1 MFLKDFY
8 DNLVEIELKNDFFC
22 EKLAITVCDLNQIMA
37 QKSTSGMI
45 LEVLWGHVISKI
57 LSEIEEWEEVHYC
70 HAAYISHLLSPAD
83 D

>member
-1 MFLKDFY
+1 MKDFY

-37 QKSTSGMI
+37 QKKSTSGMI
-45 LEVLWGHVISKI
+45 LEVLLGHVISKI
-57 LSEIEEWEEVHYC
+57 LSEVEEWEEVHDC

>member
-1 MFLKDFY
+1 MKDFY

-37 QKSTSGMI
+37 QKKSTSGMI
-45 LEVLWGHVISKI
+45 LEVLLGHVISKI
-57 LSEIEEWEEVHYC
+57 LSEVEEWEEVHYC

>member
-1 MFLKDFY
+1 MKNFY

-22 EKLAITVCDLNQIMA
+22 VKLAITVCDLNQIMA
-37 QKSTSGMI
+37 QNSTSGMI
-45 LEVLWGHVISKI
+45 LEVLLRYVISSI
-57 LSEIEEWEEVHYC
+57 LSEIEKWEEVHYC

>member
-1 MFLKDFY
+1 
-8 DNLVEIELKNDFFC
+8 
-22 EKLAITVCDLNQIMA
+22 
-37 QKSTSGMI
+37 MI
-45 LEVLWGHVISKI
+45 LEVLWGHVISKN

>member
-1 MFLKDFY
+1 MKDFY

-45 LEVLWGHVISKI
+45 LEVLLRYVISSI
-57 LSEIEEWEEVHYC
+57 LSEVEEWEEVHDC

-83 D
+83 N

>member
-1 MFLKDFY
+1 MKDFY
-8 DNLVEIELKNDFFC
+8 DNLVEIELKIDFFC

-37 QKSTSGMI
+37 QKKSTSGMI
-45 LEVLWGHVISKI
+45 LEVLLGHVISKI
-57 LSEIEEWEEVHYC
+57 LSEVEEWEEVHDC